1 MKERKYALFGIITTI
16 ILIIGTTLAYFK
28 FQVFGN
34 KKVINVESTNLQI
47 IFNNG
52 DSTFEG
58 NALEPGNYDEIKT
71 FSVKNET
78 DTEFKYNIIIKDLIN
93 TFVTKGYLV
102 YKITNTSNN
111 GGYSMS
117 DFEDIPK
124 SSIALDIGLAYNITI
139 PSGVT
144 QDYTIEIKYLN
155 DPSYDQSD
163 DMEKEV
169 SGSIYIAKGTEPTF
183 ITKILEQNKT
193 ISERTNFKVTNTDKT
208 TGTIYKTN
216 KTEDSSDVYYYSGNT
231 IDNWVK
237 FGKYTTTK
245 EVFLG
250 YANDKKGS
258 AKEYSSYDD
267 CINAT
272 SYYHYCEKKIIWK
285 SGDDMYWRIIRTNED
300 GSVRLLYSGTS
311 PDTTEGY
318 IGTSTFNNSTKDP
331 LYVGY
336 MYGTSGSLENNRT
349 NENDSSIK
357 QFIDTWY
364 QNNLL
369 NNYDKYIS
377 KDAIYC
383 HDRSINDNK
392 YSLTENFTFATYTRL
407 AENFMPNYKCGT
419 DENGNLFESTQAVA
433 DKFSAST
440 TGGGNGQLKYPVV
453 LMTADEVSFAGGA
466 FKKTAVGAWHYSNKE
481 PGVLNSITDTL
492 FWWLFS
498 PSEYGSK
505 VPNVFSSDGS
515 ISKGYLN
522 RLNALNSYVAVRPVI
537 SVSSCARVKSG
548 NGTADNPYVVD
559 EEASTC

>member
-111 GGYSMS
+111 GGYSMN

-155 DPSYDQSD
+155 DSSYDQSD

-169 SGSIYIAKGTEPTF
+169 SGSIYISKGTEPTF

-193 ISERTNFKVTNTDKT
+193 ISERTNFKVTNTETT

-216 KTEDSSDVYYYSGNT
+216 KTEDGSEVYYYSGNT

-237 FGKYTTTK
+237 FGKYTTDDTSS
-245 EVFLG
+245 
-250 YANDKKGS
+250 KKLW
-258 AKEYSSYDD
+258 E
-267 CINAT
+267 
-272 SYYHYCEKKIIWK
+272 

-318 IGTSTFNNSTKDP
+318 IGTSVFSNSTKDP

-336 MYGTSGSLENNRT
+336 MYGTSGSLESNRT
-349 NENDSSIK
+349 NENDSTIK
-357 QFIDTWY
+357 TVIDKWY

-369 NNYDKYIS
+369 TDYDKYIS

-383 HDRSINDNK
+383 NDRN
-392 YSLTENFTFATYTRL
+392 
-407 AENFMPNYKCGT
+407 
-419 DENGNLFESTQAVA
+419 
-433 DKFSAST
+433 AST
-440 TGGGNGQLKYPVV
+440 YALEGTYHFNTYSRIEQGSSTLKCENKSDSFSYNNTSAKLKYPIALV
-453 LMTADEVSFAGGA
+453 TADELNFAGGYLEIA
-466 FKKTAVGAWHYSNKE
+466 AEGAYFTVNRNN
-481 PGVLNSITDTL
+481 LSITNTL
-492 FWWLFS
+492 FWWTMS
-498 PSEYGSK
+498 PWGLYTTMADILRANNKGTIGGNGSFI
-505 VPNVFSSDGS
+505 NT
-515 ISKGYLN
+515 I
-522 RLNALNSYVAVRPVI
+522 AVRPVI
-537 SVSSCARVKSG
+537 SISSCAIVKSG
-548 NGTADNPYVVD
+548 NGTAEEPYEID
-559 EEASTC
+559 YTNSCKG